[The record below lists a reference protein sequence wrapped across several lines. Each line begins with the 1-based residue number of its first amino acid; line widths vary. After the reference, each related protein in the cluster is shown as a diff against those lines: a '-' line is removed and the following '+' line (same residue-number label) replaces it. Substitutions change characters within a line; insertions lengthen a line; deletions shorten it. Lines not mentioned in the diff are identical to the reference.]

1 MLGDFNA
8 ETAEKNVHG
17 SINTNNL
24 KQLINQKTRYKNSE
38 DQPFVDVILTNSRR
52 SSLKVLKVFEN
63 IARNECLI

>member
-1 MLGDFNA
+1 MLGDFNV

-38 DQPFVDVILTNSRR
+38 DQSCVDVILTNSRR

>member
-1 MLGDFNA
+1 M
-8 ETAEKNVHG
+8 HG

-38 DQPFVDVILTNSRR
+38 DQLCVDVILTNSRR